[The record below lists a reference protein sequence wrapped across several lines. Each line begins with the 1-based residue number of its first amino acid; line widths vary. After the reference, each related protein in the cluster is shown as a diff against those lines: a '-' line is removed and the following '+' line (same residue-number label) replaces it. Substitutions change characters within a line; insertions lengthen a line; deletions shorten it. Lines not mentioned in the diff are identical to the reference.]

1 MCVRA
6 CVLWGAQRNE
16 GKVPRLCPATLLTH
30 KKRTQDEDSD
40 DEDEDEERKKEEEAA
55 AAAGKSFVMSRK
67 LLRGFLENFNY
78 NTAHVEGLFQ
88 AASMRYLMYC
98 CGET

>member
-1 MCVRA
+1 MPCY
-6 CVLWGAQRNE
+6 
-16 GKVPRLCPATLLTH
+16 ATQSQKTH
-30 KKRTQDEDSD
+30 RQDEDSD
-40 DEDEDEERKKEEEAA
+40 DEDEDEVRKKEEEAA

-78 NTAHVEGLFQ
+78 NTTQVEGLFQ
-88 AASMRYLMYC
+88 AASMRNLMYY